1 MDQSIQR
8 GGGGGGEERD
18 GLHDFMGHLSKVA
31 RTGVALAHGPIFLRR
46 GEGLY

>member
-8 GGGGGGEERD
+8 GGGGKERD
-18 GLHDFMGHLSKVA
+18 GLHDFMGHLSKVV

-46 GEGLY
+46 DEGLY

>member
-8 GGGGGGEERD
+8 GGGKERD
-18 GLHDFMGHLSKVA
+18 GLHDFMGHLSKVV
-31 RTGVALAHGPIFLRR
+31 RTGVALGHGPIFLRR

>member
-1 MDQSIQR
+1 MDQSIQ
-8 GGGGGGEERD
+8 GGGGEEERD
-18 GLHDFMGHLSKVA
+18 GLHDFMGHLSKVV